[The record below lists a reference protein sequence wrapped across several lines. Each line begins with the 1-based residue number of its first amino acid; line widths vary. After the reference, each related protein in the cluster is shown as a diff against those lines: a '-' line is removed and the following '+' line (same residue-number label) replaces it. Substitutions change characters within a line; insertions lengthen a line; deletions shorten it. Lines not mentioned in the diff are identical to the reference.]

1 MGVKQ
6 FAAEAHASAMKML
19 LPAGRLWR
27 LDAGSVLSLVLLAAG
42 DELARISGRSADMVE
57 EADSATT
64 TELLEDFERELLLP
78 STGTDA
84 DRRLRIVA
92 LEKREQ
98 KSRPLDVQVALA
110 PYLDLAEVDVEVIET
125 SRADAIA
132 TGDDTDIYRFHVY
145 RDPALPGTP
154 DLAAAQLEL
163 DIVAQSHTLGRV
175 CESKSMI
182 CDEAESLCDRDLVGI

>member
-6 FAAEAHASAMKML
+6 FVAEAHASAMKML
-19 LPAGRLWR
+19 LPSGRLWR

-42 DELARISGRSADMVE
+42 DELERISGRAVDMVE

-64 TELLEDFERELLLP
+64 TELLPDFERELLLP

-84 DRRLRIVA
+84 ERRLRIVA

-98 KSRPLDVQVALA
+98 KSRPTDIQVALA
-110 PYLDLAEVDVEVIET
+110 PYLDLAEVDVDVIEI

-132 TGDDTDIYRFHVY
+132 TGVDEDIYRFYVY
-145 RDPALPGTP
+145 RDPGLAGTP

-163 DIVAQSHTLGRV
+163 DLVAHSHTKGYV
-175 CESKSMI
+175 IESTSFI
-182 CDEAESLCDRDLVGI
+182 VESATSLVSRDTI